1 MDFESSL
8 ESVDLTNYI
17 DNSEWELLSIEF
29 EKGVH
34 TYACCPD
41 PHPGKI
47 FQSYIEIDINPE
59 MFPEGRSL
67 LLTCAHLLIVSL
79 SHVYK

>member
-8 ESVDLTNYI
+8 ESADLTNYI

-34 TYACCPD
+34 TYACCPE
-41 PHPGKI
+41 PHPGKLL
-47 FQSYIEIDINPE
+47 SVPTPAVWNPILV
-59 MFPEGRSL
+59 GKNNISVNLR
-67 LLTCAHLLIVSL
+67 
-79 SHVYK
+79 K

>member
-1 MDFESSL
+1 MVCYTEYAFATCRFGSWIHSGEWMDFESSL

-34 TYACCPD
+34 TYACCPE
-41 PHPGKI
+41 PHPGMKERY
-47 FQSYIEIDINPE
+47 FFS
-59 MFPEGRSL
+59 
-67 LLTCAHLLIVSL
+67 
-79 SHVYK
+79 

>member
-34 TYACCPD
+34 TYACCPE
-41 PHPGKI
+41 PHPGKQEKYSCQTRVVVI
-47 FQSYIEIDINPE
+47 IMPKKHSKNKLGEIMYRCFKN
-59 MFPEGRSL
+59 L
-67 LLTCAHLLIVSL
+67 
-79 SHVYK
+79 